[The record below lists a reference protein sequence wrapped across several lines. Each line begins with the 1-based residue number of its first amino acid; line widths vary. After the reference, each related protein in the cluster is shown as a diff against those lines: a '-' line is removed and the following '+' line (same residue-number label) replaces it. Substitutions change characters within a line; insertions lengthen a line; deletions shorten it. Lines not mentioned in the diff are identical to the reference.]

1 MKNPIKLEFLVFPD
15 EDITSNDI
23 ESIITEAI
31 EQKKCRV
38 SPIYKKELNVME
50 SEAKMKEIFRSSPSQ
65 LLGFLDSKY
74 QINLQNKIVLDMD
87 YGIICITNENN
98 DELQFDIQ
106 DHIEYAISKFSNEF
120 FADYPYDDKFVSEI
134 YLKTLVGSFPRQSY
148 ITDIYIVQDG
158 QKYRYNKKNGM
169 EEIEIDNNDYEKD
182 DI

>member
-15 EDITSNDI
+15 EDITANDI

-31 EQKKCRV
+31 EQKKYRV

-106 DHIEYAISKFSNEF
+106 DHIEYAVSRFSNEF

-134 YLKTLVGSFPRQSY
+134 YLKTLVGSFPKQSY
-148 ITDIYIVQDG
+148 ITDIYIIQDG
-158 QKYRYNKKNGM
+158 QKYRYNKNGM